1 MSGKRGTFEV
11 RRQKVGLVCKV
22 LCASHFINFSTK
34 AECVVFFSH
43 SKRVKK
49 SPEVGRKEEEEEKV
63 EEEEMKDLVQ
73 SVKPRVFQQRGGKV
87 TRSKVWLKNEL
98 IRVGLAESLST
109 YVMMVRIQYYHKISE
124 VSYAFK

>member
-1 MSGKRGTFEV
+1 MSGKRGTFQV

-22 LCASHFINFSTK
+22 LCARHFINFSTE

-49 SPEVGRKEEEEEKV
+49 SPEVGRKEEEEKV
-63 EEEEMKDLVQ
+63 EEKEMKDLAK
-73 SVKPRVFQQRGGKV
+73 SVKPGVFQQRGGKV

-98 IRVGLAESLST
+98 IRAGLAESLST

>member
-1 MSGKRGTFEV
+1 MCSF
-11 RRQKVGLVCKV
+11 
-22 LCASHFINFSTK
+22 
-34 AECVVFFSH
+34 FFSH

>member
-1 MSGKRGTFEV
+1 MSGKRVTFEV

-22 LCASHFINFSTK
+22 LCARHFINFSTK
-34 AECVVFFSH
+34 AECVVFFLIQ
-43 SKRVKK
+43 KGKK
-49 SPEVGRKEEEEEKV
+49 SPEVGRREEEEEKV
-63 EEEEMKDLVQ
+63 EEEEMKDLAQ
-73 SVKPRVFQQRGGKV
+73 SVKPGVFQQRGGKV

>member
-1 MSGKRGTFEV
+1 MCSF
-11 RRQKVGLVCKV
+11 
-22 LCASHFINFSTK
+22 
-34 AECVVFFSH
+34 FFSF
-43 SKRVKK
+43 KKGKK
-49 SPEVGRKEEEEEKV
+49 SPEVGRREEEEEKV
-63 EEEEMKDLVQ
+63 EEEEMKDFAQ
-73 SVKPRVFQQRGGKV
+73 SVKPGVFQQRGGKV